1 MYMYM
6 YMYVM
11 YMYMYNNIMS
21 IVYRLVD
28 LTQRLIEQTS
38 SLNPDLL
45 SSGEQQTGTA
55 ASCVRE
61 VLSIVENIPMQT

>member
-6 YMYVM
+6 YS
-11 YMYMYNNIMS
+11 NNIMS
-21 IVYRLVD
+21 TVHRLVD

-45 SSGEQQTGTA
+45 SSGEQQQTGTA
-55 ASCVRE
+55 VSCVQE
-61 VLSIVENIPMQT
+61 VLSIIENIPTQT

>member
-1 MYMYM
+1 MYM
-6 YMYVM
+6 YMYVTC
-11 YMYMYNNIMS
+11 MYMYNNIMS
-21 IVYRLVD
+21 TVYRLVD

-45 SSGEQQTGTA
+45 SSSEQQQTGTA

-61 VLSIVENIPMQT
+61 VLSIVENIPTQT